1 MLEDDVVKDAS
12 THRRVGRGLDFR
24 AQVEWRPDLL
34 FVYSADATA
43 LLARNIFNRA
53 NFRFGRDGVG
63 QRVEDGQ
70 VCMIVS
76 TAELPPEQRQVAI
89 GLDRR
94 MGSNP
99 EYPDTRM
106 TEDEI
111 RLVLDHDD
119 FFEARLLPGTEA
131 IVRRAQR
138 LRAVSLI
145 LVSELDLID
154 ERDTPASLSE
164 YDDYIPTLVELLE
177 KPGSTEEVEH
187 ALSEIAALRHRP
199 QRVFERTAAVA
210 ESLVRLAQYW
220 T

>member
-1 MLEDDVVKDAS
+1 M
-12 THRRVGRGLDFR
+12 
-24 AQVEWRPDLL
+24 
-34 FVYSADATA
+34 FVYSADDTTF
-43 LLARNIFNRA
+43 LARNIFNRT

-63 QRVEDGQ
+63 LRVEDDQ
-70 VCMIVS
+70 MCTIVS
-76 TAELPPEQRQVAI
+76 TAELPPEQHQVAI

-145 LVSELDLID
+145 LSLELDRID
-154 ERDTPASLSE
+154 EPDSPASLSE
-164 YDDYIPTLVELLE
+164 YGDHIPALVELLE
-177 KPGSTEEVEH
+177 RPGSSEEVRQ
-187 ALSEIAALRHRP
+187 ALSEIAALRGRP
-199 QRVFERTAAVA
+199 QRVFERTATVA
-210 ESLVRLAQYW
+210 DSLVQLARSW